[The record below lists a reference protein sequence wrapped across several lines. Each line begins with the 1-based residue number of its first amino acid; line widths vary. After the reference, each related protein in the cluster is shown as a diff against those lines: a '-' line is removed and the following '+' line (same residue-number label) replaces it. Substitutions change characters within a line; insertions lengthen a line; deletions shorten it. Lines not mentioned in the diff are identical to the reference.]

1 MSDATCTSDWQELH
15 VETGFYPPVTYLLID
30 DLHIRRMEG
39 VQRALCEPQKHP
51 EPVVQAQKP
60 WEGEGVWMH
69 NGWLYDRDEKVFKLW
84 YHCHDPSFY
93 DEYPDLGW
101 NYRRAYA
108 VSADARTW
116 EKPELGVVQWQ
127 GSTRNNLVDFPPAGG
142 DGPNANVFKN
152 PGDGDPN
159 RRYMSLSSERHPREP
174 GEKAITWPGGP
185 DPKDDP
191 NGRGFYLCD
200 SPDGFTWT
208 RQPRPIMSH
217 ALCMDG
223 PTVHGFDE
231 DLNAWILWWR
241 PRIGPKFRTMGIS
254 IARDLEKIPYPQMAL
269 VPDDEDAP
277 GTEFDRCASIKV
289 SGGYVALVRTLFP
302 EYNRRESEGFSAH
315 PLPTG
320 FQPGCT
326 HMESAGRSPVHV
338 DRRRTGHLGRTA
350 HHTGKPDPGRRRHL
364 HSVSSGSRRDAAW
377 DRIGHTQTRSL
388 GSDRTGPHPWGVE
401 NPPDQLGRSSAAY
414 QRQRHWRFDSCRA
427 SGCCRQTRSRL
438 HDGRLRS
445 G

>member
-1 MSDATCTSDWQELH
+1 MSHATCTSDWQELH

-93 DEYPDLGW
+93 DEYPDLAW

-108 VSADARTW
+108 VSADALTW
-116 EKPELGVVQWQ
+116 EKPELGVVPWQ

-185 DPKDDP
+185 GSEGRSQRARLLPLRLARRLYLDPAAA
-191 NGRGFYLCD
+191 
-200 SPDGFTWT
+200 THHE
-208 RQPRPIMSH
+208 PR
-217 ALCMDG
+217 A
-223 PTVHGFDE
+223 VHGR
-231 DLNAWILWWR
+231 AYRSRVRRR
-241 PRIGPKFRTMGIS
+241 PERVDT
-254 IARDLEKIPYPQMAL
+254 
-269 VPDDEDAP
+269 V
-277 GTEFDRCASIKV
+277 
-289 SGGYVALVRTLFP
+289 VA
-302 EYNRRESEGFSAH
+302 SAH
-315 PLPTG
+315 WPEIPN
-320 FQPGCT
+320 
-326 HMESAGRSPVHV
+326 
-338 DRRRTGHLGRTA
+338 DGHQHR
-350 HHTGKPDPGRRRHL
+350 
-364 HSVSSGSRRDAAW
+364 
-377 DRIGHTQTRSL
+377 TRS
-388 GSDRTGPHPWGVE
+388 
-401 NPPDQLGRSSAAY
+401 
-414 QRQRHWRFDSCRA
+414 
-427 SGCCRQTRSRL
+427 
-438 HDGRLRS
+438 
-445 G
+445 